1 MASDEDKDQ
10 TEESPFTAENRE
22 KKDMVTLGGTARTLS
37 GKMTKSSYFRF
48 LQHDLDSYED
58 IELDPSEARKIHTH
72 LQKMSTGST
81 AMIPIYCAGSQCPF
95 AHRCPLVEIGK
106 APLGKQCII
115 ETQLIREWTLRYFE
129 EYDIDPNNFTEVAYI
144 NELAEIEILLTRL
157 NINLAK
163 PEHAELVT
171 DQVVGISSCGTPV
184 IQKQLSPFMDQKEKL
199 QNRRSKVIK
208 LMVGDRQ
215 ERYKKE
221 AALKVKMEQ
230 DPSSQMALMRGKLEE
245 LQRNLSL
252 SSEDSP
258 SPQKEKKMTPQDLID
273 AVIDE

>member
-1 MASDEDKDQ
+1 MGSEMCIRD
-10 TEESPFTAENRE
+10 R
-22 KKDMVTLGGTARTLS
+22 
-37 GKMTKSSYFRF
+37 
-48 LQHDLDSYED
+48 HDLDSYED

-81 AMIPIYCAGSQCPF
+81 AMIPIYCAGAQCPF

>member
-1 MASDEDKDQ
+1 MASDEDNDQ
-10 TEESPFTAENRE
+10 TGDSPFTAENRE
-22 KKDMVTLGGTARTLS
+22 RKDMVTLGGTARTLS

-72 LQKMSTGST
+72 LQKLSTGST
-81 AMIPIYCAGSQCPF
+81 AMIPIYCAGPQCPF
-95 AHRCPLVEIGK
+95 AHRCPLIEIDK
-106 APLGKQCII
+106 APIGKQCII
-115 ETQLIREWTLRYFE
+115 ETQLIREWTLRYYE
-129 EYDIDPNNFTEVAYI
+129 EYDIDPNNLTEIGYI

-171 DQVVGISSCGTPV
+171 DQVVGISSCGTPI

-221 AALKVKMEQ
+221 AALKVKVEQ

-252 SSEDSP
+252 PPGDSP
-258 SPQKEKKMTPQDLID
+258 SAQKDKKMTPQDLID